1 MMKVSQWQGAKG
13 TLSEGVKA
21 TSAKYT
27 LEDLEFKHSPKHTPW
42 EKTHSSLRNYFNVSH
57 MHLLSKKI

>member
-1 MMKVSQWQGAKG
+1 MMKDSQWQWAKG
-13 TLSEGVKA
+13 TLSEWVKA

-27 LEDLEFKHSPKHTPW
+27 LEDLEFKHSPKHTVG